1 MMAVHF
7 KSWSE
12 KPESLVLE
20 GEKGHGSY
28 GRVYMGKFAGNPVAV
43 KAIYPI
49 LFSAPG
55 NDNLLLSFK
64 EECDKLRS
72 LKHDRIVKL
81 LGTFWDESLGPLLV
95 MEVLDQNLE
104 EFLSDRSEQG
114 RLPLIQQL
122 EMVRELTEGL
132 CYLHTH
138 NIVHRD
144 LKPANILIGKD
155 GHLRICDLGQS
166 KLLKHPS
173 DIMKTRKPGT
183 ILYLPPEALRSDSV
197 YTSKIDVFSLGVVSW
212 CIATQSTP
220 TEDISHIGSV
230 PEVIRR
236 KKDLDHLKEEHPLKE
251 VILACLQDDPNQRPN
266 AHFINHH
273 LGVLVSPTSMQ
284 LQLSF
289 RTFEP
294 MGSFFIPIKLLYTHP
309 QHNIMLY
316 SR

>member
-1 MMAVHF
+1 MQLGLMTTMATHF
-7 KSWSE
+7 KSWLE
-12 KPESLVLE
+12 RPENLVLE

-28 GRVYMGKFAGNPVAV
+28 GRVYLGKFAGNPVAV

-49 LFSAPG
+49 LFRAPG

-64 EECDKLRS
+64 AECDKLQS
-72 LKHDRIVKL
+72 LRHDRIVKL

-104 EFLSDRSEQG
+104 EFLRDRSKQG
-114 RLPLIQQL
+114 GLPLIQQL
-122 EMVRELTEGL
+122 EIVKELTEGL
-132 CYLHTH
+132 CYLHSH

-166 KLLKHPS
+166 KLLKNPS

-183 ILYLPPEALRSDSV
+183 ILYLPPEALKSGSV
-197 YTSKIDVFSLGVVSW
+197 YTSKIDVFSLGVVTL
-212 CIATQSTP
+212 CIATQTAP
-220 TEDISHIGSV
+220 TTDIMNIGAK

-236 KKDLDHLKEEHPLKE
+236 KKDLDRLKEEHPLKE

-266 AHFINHH
+266 VHFINHH
-273 LGVLVSPTSMQ
+273 LGVLVSPTIDA
-284 LQLSF
+284 L
-289 RTFEP
+289 
-294 MGSFFIPIKLLYTHP
+294 
-309 QHNIMLY
+309 
-316 SR
+316 